1 VLQSRQNPASFGLIP
16 EAKSARPA
24 CRCFFHKDEQRTFVQ
39 NTELVKYSA
48 ARHALQVA
56 ASVDEVKDIRDK
68 TMAMAA
74 SRLLCVIFC
83 GSGGLV

>member
-1 VLQSRQNPASFGLIP
+1 M
-16 EAKSARPA
+16 
-24 CRCFFHKDEQRTFVQ
+24 Q

-74 SRLLCVIFC
+74 SRLPCVIF
-83 GSGGLV
+83 GVGGEWK